1 MSRRHATSRYRWSVA
16 SRVLAASVG
25 GYGLVS
31 VLAAALALS
40 LPMPRLEA
48 VMTAIMVSFLAYA
61 AIIMTIFHTRRVS
74 RIWIWLCI
82 AAVPP
87 SVVTMLLL
95 PEATPW

>member
-31 VLAAALALS
+31 LFAAALAMS

-48 VMTAIMVSFLAYA
+48 VITAVMVGFLAYA
-61 AIIMTIFHTRRVS
+61 ALIIAIFNIRSVT
-74 RIWIWLCI
+74 RIWIWLGV

-87 SVVTMLLL
+87 AVVMVLLL
-95 PEATPW
+95 TEATLW